1 MNLNEELKTILRCK
15 KLLSEAY
22 SVGGGEEIEF
32 IRNGRKYM
40 YFAITSPYNETR
52 YYRIDDLTWSRK
64 TGTWNRLRNGFRIL
78 IRSHSI

>member
-1 MNLNEELKTILRCK
+1 MNLDEKLKTILRCK

-32 IRNGRKYM
+32 IHKGHIYM

-52 YYRIDDLTWSRK
+52 YYRIDESLDTDQLQGNKWVYSMT
-64 TGTWNRLRNGFRIL
+64 I
-78 IRSHSI
+78 

>member
-1 MNLNEELKTILRCK
+1 MNLNEELKTILRFK

-52 YYRIDDLTWSRK
+52 YYRIDDWLDTYQLEGKKWLYSM
-64 TGTWNRLRNGFRIL
+64 TI
-78 IRSHSI
+78 

>member
-1 MNLNEELKTILRCK
+1 MNLDEKLKTILRCK

-32 IRNGRKYM
+32 IHKGHIYM

-52 YYRIDDLTWSRK
+52 YYRIDDLLDT
-64 TGTWNRLRNGFRIL
+64 FQL
-78 IRSHSI
+78 IGNKWVYSMTI

>member
-1 MNLNEELKTILRCK
+1 MNLDEKLKTILMCK

-32 IRNGRKYM
+32 IHKGHIYM

-52 YYRIDDLTWSRK
+52 YYRIDESLDTDQLQGNKWVYSMT
-64 TGTWNRLRNGFRIL
+64 I
-78 IRSHSI
+78 